1 MSTWYY
7 YKYSEISEL
16 LSTKIFHGIYFVWD
30 NQMV

>member
-1 MSTWYY
+1 MSTWY